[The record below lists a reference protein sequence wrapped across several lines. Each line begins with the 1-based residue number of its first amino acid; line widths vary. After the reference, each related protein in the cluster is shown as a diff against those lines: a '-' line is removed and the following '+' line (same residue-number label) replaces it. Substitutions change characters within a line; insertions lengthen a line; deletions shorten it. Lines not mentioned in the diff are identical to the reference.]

1 MLLIVQTGQK
11 ILMTN
16 DRYSMSFTTGCLF
29 YRESVKL
36 ATLFVD
42 LKDWNI
48 VRNTVLADNLLQART
63 QNTSKR
69 FCREIISRLKTLSG
83 QELELLING
92 TSQEQAY
99 LLWLAICRRYTFI
112 GDFAVE
118 IIRERFISLKTDL
131 SNEDFEAFIHKKSEW
146 HSEIDAIQSST
157 RSKLRQVLFKMLRE
171 AELLTV
177 NNTINAALLSPRL
190 VQVIAHHQHRDLLFF
205 PVFESDLQGFT
216 E

>member
-1 MLLIVQTGQK
+1 
-11 ILMTN
+11 
-16 DRYSMSFTTGCLF
+16 MSFTTGTLF
-29 YRESVKL
+29 CRETVRL
-36 ATLFVD
+36 AVLFVD
-42 LKDWNI
+42 LKDWNA
-48 VRNTVLADNLLQART
+48 VRNTVIAGNLLQART

-69 FCREIISRLKTLSG
+69 FCSEIISRLKMLSV
-83 QELELLING
+83 QELQLLVNG

-146 HSEIDAIQSST
+146 HSEIDAIQPST

-190 VQVIAHHQHRDLLFF
+190 VQVIAHHQRQDLLFF
-205 PVFESDLQGFT
+205 HVFESDLQGFT
-216 E
+216 A

>member
-1 MLLIVQTGQK
+1 
-11 ILMTN
+11 
-16 DRYSMSFTTGCLF
+16 MSFTTGTLF
-29 YRESVKL
+29 CRETARL
-36 ATLFVD
+36 AVLFVD
-42 LKDWNI
+42 LKDWNA
-48 VRNTVLADNLLQART
+48 VRNTVIAGNLLQART

-69 FCREIISRLKTLSG
+69 FCSEIISRLKTLSV
-83 QELELLING
+83 QELQLLVNG

-146 HSEIDAIQSST
+146 HSEIDAIQPST

-190 VQVIAHHQHRDLLFF
+190 VQVIAHHQRQDLLFF

-216 E
+216 A

>member
-1 MLLIVQTGQK
+1 MIVQRGKT
-11 ILMTN
+11 ILMKN
-16 DRYSMSFTTGCLF
+16 DRYSMSFTTGALF
-29 YRESVKL
+29 YRESVRL
-36 ATLFVD
+36 AALFVD
-42 LKDWNI
+42 LKDWNA

-69 FCREIISRLKTLSG
+69 FCREIISRLKTLSV
-83 QELELLING
+83 QELELLIKG
-92 TSQEQAY
+92 TSQEQTY
-99 LLWLAICRRYTFI
+99 LLWVAICRRYTFI

-157 RSKLRQVLFKMLRE
+157 RSKLRQILFKMLRE

-190 VQVIAHHQHRDLLFF
+190 VQVIAHHKRQDLLFF
-205 PVFESDLQGFT
+205 PLFESDLQGFIA
-216 E
+216 

>member
-92 TSQEQAY
+92 TPQEQAY
-99 LLWLAICRRYTFI
+99 LLWLAICRRYKFI

-131 SNEDFEAFIHKKSEW
+131 NNEDFEAFIHKKSER
-146 HSEIDAIQSST
+146 HSEIDAIQPST

>member
-69 FCREIISRLKTLSG
+69 VCQEIISRLKTLSV
-83 QELELLING
+83 QELELLNKG

-205 PVFESDLQGFT
+205 PVVESDLQGFT

>member
-1 MLLIVQTGQK
+1 
-11 ILMTN
+11 
-16 DRYSMSFTTGCLF
+16 MSFTTGTLF
-29 YRESVKL
+29 CRETVRL
-36 ATLFVD
+36 AVLFVD
-42 LKDWNI
+42 LKDWNA
-48 VRNTVLADNLLQART
+48 VRNTVIAGNLLQART

-69 FCREIISRLKTLSG
+69 FCSEIISRLKTLSV
-83 QELELLING
+83 QELQLLVNG

-118 IIRERFISLKTDL
+118 IIRERFISLKVEL

-146 HSEIDAIQSST
+146 HSEIDAIQPST

-190 VQVIAHHQHRDLLFF
+190 VQVIAHHQRQDLLFF

-216 E
+216 A

>member
-69 FCREIISRLKTLSG
+69 VCQEIISRLKTLSV
-83 QELELLING
+83 QELELLNKG

-118 IIRERFISLKTDL
+118 IIR
-131 SNEDFEAFIHKKSEW
+131 
-146 HSEIDAIQSST
+146 
-157 RSKLRQVLFKMLRE
+157 
-171 AELLTV
+171 
-177 NNTINAALLSPRL
+177 
-190 VQVIAHHQHRDLLFF
+190 
-205 PVFESDLQGFT
+205 
-216 E
+216 

>member
-1 MLLIVQTGQK
+1 MK
-11 ILMTN
+11 N
-16 DRYSMSFTTGCLF
+16 HRYSMSFTTGALF
-29 YRESVKL
+29 YRESVRL
-36 ATLFVD
+36 AALFVD
-42 LKDWNI
+42 LKDWNA

-69 FCREIISRLKTLSG
+69 VCREIISRLKTLSV
-83 QELELLING
+83 QELELLIKG
-92 TSQEQAY
+92 TSQEQTY
-99 LLWLAICRRYTFI
+99 LLWVAICRRYTFI

-118 IIRERFISLKTDL
+118 IIRERFISLKVEL

-146 HSEIDAIQSST
+146 HSEIDTIQPST
-157 RSKLRQVLFKMLRE
+157 RSKLRQILFKMLRE

-190 VQVIAHHQHRDLLFF
+190 VQVIAHHKRQDLLFF

-216 E
+216 S

>member
-1 MLLIVQTGQK
+1 
-11 ILMTN
+11 
-16 DRYSMSFTTGCLF
+16 MSFTTGTLF
-29 YRESVKL
+29 CRETVRL
-36 ATLFVD
+36 AVLFVD
-42 LKDWNI
+42 LKDWNA
-48 VRNTVLADNLLQART
+48 VRNTVIAGNLLQART

-69 FCREIISRLKTLSG
+69 FCSEIISRLKTLSV
-83 QELELLING
+83 QELQLLVNG

-146 HSEIDAIQSST
+146 HSEIDAIQPST

-190 VQVIAHHQHRDLLFF
+190 VQVIAHHQRQDLLFF

-216 E
+216 A

>member
-1 MLLIVQTGQK
+1 MK
-11 ILMTN
+11 N
-16 DRYSMSFTTGCLF
+16 DRYSMSFTTGTLF
-29 YRESVKL
+29 YRESVRL

-42 LKDWNI
+42 LKDWKI

-69 FCREIISRLKTLSG
+69 VCQEIISRLKTLSV
-83 QELELLING
+83 QELELLNKG

-190 VQVIAHHQHRDLLFF
+190 VQVIAHHQRQDLLFF

-216 E
+216 A